1 MNYCSLR
8 CANCGT
14 RPLENPCDRAFFRAT
29 LTDHGVGR
37 YLFPPF
43 QVMVKK
49 TQSIKSKLPE
59 SGHGFRVLG
68 DDVALASASLFSGG
82 GIGDVGIE
90 WGVGVPVL
98 AACELV
104 PSRAELIRRNFP
116 NTRVFEGDIWDL
128 SADYVRYVRERLGGL
143 RPWLLTLSPPCQGM
157 SSNGAGRIS
166 SAIRSSKRSPE
177 DERNRLVLPGIDILE
192 QLKPDW
198 FLVENVRR
206 MEHTVIRNEM
216 GDPENILQ
224 LIGRR
229 LHPLGYTIRSAIL
242 DFRRY
247 GVPHHRDRLI
257 TIGCRLPSIVQEI
270 QPLDEFFS
278 KDLSDL
284 HPVPSHG
291 GSGLPS
297 PITLREAVGSLPS
310 LDALSKLFDS
320 EDPYHRVPRWNE
332 RQYYWMRNT
341 PEGETAFDNNRCIH
355 CKTDGHAS
363 EVVFCRTCKKPLPK
377 PTISKNGVARLVRGF
392 RTSYRRMSWDKPAS
406 TLTMNSGVISSDL
419 KGHPEQHR
427 VLSLREILI
436 LSTLDHSS
444 WNRTYQFEGVR
455 HGRRQADLD
464 FSPRLVREVV
474 GESIPP
480 LGMHHIIQH
489 LADLDGRLK

>member
-1 MNYCSLR
+1 MAKTTKFLKS
-8 CANCGT
+8 
-14 RPLENPCDRAFFRAT
+14 NP
-29 LTDHGVGR
+29 
-37 YLFPPF
+37 P
-43 QVMVKK
+43 
-49 TQSIKSKLPE
+49 QS
-59 SGHGFRVLG
+59 GNDYRVLG
-68 DDVALASASLFSGG
+68 DGVALASASLFSGG

-90 WGVGVPVL
+90 WGLGVPVI

-116 NTRVFEGDIWDL
+116 DTRVFEGDIWNL
-128 SADYVRYVRERLGGL
+128 KADYISYVRNRLGGL

-166 SAIRSSKRSPE
+166 AAIRSGKRRLE
-177 DERNRLVLPGIDILE
+177 DERNRLVLPGLDVLE
-192 QLKPDW
+192 ELKPDW
-198 FLVENVRR
+198 FLIENVRR
-206 MEHTVIRNEM
+206 MENSVIRNEK
-216 GDPENILQ
+216 GDPENILK

-257 TIGCRLPSIVQEI
+257 TIGCRLPSASQEI
-270 QPLDEFFS
+270 RPIDEFFS
-278 KDLSDL
+278 KELSGF

-291 GSGLPS
+291 GSGLPQ
-297 PITLREAVGSLPS
+297 PVTLREAVGHLPP
-310 LDALSKLFDS
+310 LDALTNLFDAK
-320 EDPYHRVPRWNE
+320 DPYHRVPAWNE
-332 RQYYWMRNT
+332 KQYYWMSNT
-341 PEGETAFDNNRCIH
+341 PEGETAFDNNRCVH
-355 CKTDGHAS
+355 CQTDGHVA
-363 EVVFCRTCKKPLPK
+363 EIVFCRTCKKPLPK
-377 PTISKNGVARLVRGF
+377 PTITKNGVARLVHGF

-436 LSTLDHSS
+436 LGTLDHSS
-444 WNRTYQFEGVR
+444 WGRTFKFEGVR
-455 HGRRQADLD
+455 HGRWQASLN

-480 LGMHHIIQH
+480 LGMQRIIEHI
-489 LADLDGRLK
+489 ADLDGRLR